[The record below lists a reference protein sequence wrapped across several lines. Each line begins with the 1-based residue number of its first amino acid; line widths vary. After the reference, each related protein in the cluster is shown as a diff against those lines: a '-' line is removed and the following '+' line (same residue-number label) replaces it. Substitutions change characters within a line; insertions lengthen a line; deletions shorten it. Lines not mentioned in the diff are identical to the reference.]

1 MIDYHLHIWPHSE
14 SSVWYQLD
22 QIAAYCDEAAKHG
35 VTEIALTEHA
45 NRFVDVLNVV
55 GPFWQKLGHEPTSQM
70 MAEYFDF
77 HARNS
82 LDDYIAL
89 AVAAKESGLPV
100 KIGME
105 VDYYKDQ
112 MDDVSALLAQYPF
125 DVLIGSVH
133 WLGTWQFDDI
143 DNDVQM
149 NEWTVRS
156 VETAW
161 QQYTDALGE
170 LAASR
175 AVDVIAHPDLI
186 KVAGYKAANP
196 ADYWD
201 RMSEAV
207 QAVDVSMECSSAGWV
222 KPVNEVYPAEGFL
235 DRLVGKGLTFTTA
248 SDAHRLERVGER
260 SGDLATLLEAR
271 GVNQLASYEKRQRV
285 MVPLRSM

>member
-235 DRLVGKGLTFTTA
+235 DRLVSKGLTFTTA

-271 GVNQLASYEKRQRV
+271 GVNELASYEKRQRV

>member
-235 DRLVGKGLTFTTA
+235 DRLVSKGLTFTTA

-285 MVPLRSM
+285 MVPLRSL